1 MNNINN
7 FIQSG
12 ILESYVLG
20 TTTEAEALE
29 VEQMASAH
37 AEVRAELEAVSLSLE
52 TYAQLNAVTP
62 NPTIK
67 PLLMAFIDYSDRM
80 QKGESVSAP
89 PIINEQSK
97 VEDFSAWLNRDD
109 MNAPTSY
116 DEFYAKIISYTPE
129 MITAIAWIKTMAPS
143 EAHDNE
149 YEKFL
154 ILEGTCDIIVEA
166 DVNSLVPGDCFLVP
180 LHKEH
185 VIKVTSNIPCKVIL
199 QRMAA

>member
-97 VEDFSAWLNRDD
+97 VEDFSAWLNRDED
-109 MNAPTSY
+109 RKS
-116 DEFYAKIISYTPE
+116 
-129 MITAIAWIKTMAPS
+129 
-143 EAHDNE
+143 
-149 YEKFL
+149 
-154 ILEGTCDIIVEA
+154 V
-166 DVNSLVPGDCFLVP
+166 V
-180 LHKEH
+180 
-185 VIKVTSNIPCKVIL
+185 
-199 QRMAA
+199 